1 MVKME
6 KNPSLFRLTKYI
18 NRPYLIYTKR
28 GYVMDKGHIIE
39 PLTKEQINDEYYVT
53 KFLSV

>member
-1 MVKME
+1 MLKW

-18 NRPYLIYTKR
+18 NRSYLIYTKR

-39 PLTKEQINDEYYVT
+39 PLTKEQINDESYVT